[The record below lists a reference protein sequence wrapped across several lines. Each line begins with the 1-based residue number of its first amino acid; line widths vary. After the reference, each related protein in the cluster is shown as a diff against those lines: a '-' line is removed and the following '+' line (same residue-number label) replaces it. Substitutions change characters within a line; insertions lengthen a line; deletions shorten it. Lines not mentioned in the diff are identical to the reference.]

1 MTNEIG
7 LSAVKRVM
15 DVSRETAER
24 LTIYHDLLVHW
35 QKNINLIAP
44 STIGEI
50 WQRHIA
56 DSLVCCKAIGDA
68 NHIVDIGSGAGFPGL
83 IQAVLLAET
92 GTGAVH
98 LVESN
103 GKKCSFMN
111 TVIRETGLRN
121 AGVDV
126 QVHNDRVEA
135 VLPRLE
141 RPAVISARALA
152 SLDNLLGLTGVFLEQ
167 GTIGVFPKGRDYQL
181 EMDSAS
187 QNWQFR
193 SEVIASDIEPDSVV
207 LKIFDVKKR

>member
-1 MTNEIG
+1 MNNEFG
-7 LSAVKRVM
+7 LNAVKRVM

-111 TVIRETGLRN
+111 AVIRKTELRN

-126 QVHNDRVEA
+126 RVHNDRVEA
-135 VLPRLE
+135 VLPGLE

-152 SLDNLLGLTGVFLEQ
+152 SLDNLGTVGKVAGDGFLTKLRTQRWMTISGRGQPLKGLGPINTSV
-167 GTIGVFPKGRDYQL
+167 TV
-181 EMDSAS
+181 S
-187 QNWQFR
+187 FR
-193 SEVIASDIEPDSVV
+193 FTAITRPS
-207 LKIFDVKKR
+207 